1 MEPQIDADKETKDVL
16 TSMNCFLIRKAGRQE
31 KRGAKPSCVPAFLI
45 QISFL
50 NEGRG
55 IKPQMNAD
63 NQRVCKLRCSIR
75 GLTPNDS

>member
-50 NEGRG
+50 NEERG
-55 IKPQMNAD
+55 IKPQWESSPRQAGVNGHG
-63 NQRVCKLRCSIR
+63 RTRK
-75 GLTPNDS
+75 